1 MIGGTLEFV
10 VRTVAVCRASLGSPG
25 MKLTEPS
32 RSDPPGSS
40 APHTPDAQDNLPTV
54 VAIALVAYVIADIA
68 HHAFGHGLMCWL
80 QGGQIELLSSVFVRC
95 SRTELAI
102 DLAGPGAN
110 LVLGVIAALALRA
123 TRRMSVSTELFC
135 ILLAG
140 FNLMWFSIQLVFCV
154 LTDSDDWAWLL
165 HEFNGAPTARYSLA
179 GVGVLVYVM
188 AARYLRTRMAH
199 FARTPGRA
207 RSILFAA
214 WLSAG
219 AIASATAVFDPQ
231 GPGTVWHK
239 AIPQSL
245 LLSIGLLSLAR
256 ARQIGPP
263 PEGCPAISISRGW
276 LTAAVVLSALSIMFL
291 GPGIGLKRP
300 W

>member
-1 MIGGTLEFV
+1 MTGGALEFV

-25 MKLTEPS
+25 MKLTEPL
-32 RSDPPGSS
+32 RSDPPGPS

-54 VAIALVAYVIADIA
+54 VAIALVAYVTADIA
-68 HHAFGHGLMCWL
+68 HHGLGHGLMCWL
-80 QGGQIELLSSVFVRC
+80 LGGQIELLSSVFVRC
-95 SRTELAI
+95 SRTDMAI
-102 DLAGPGAN
+102 DLAGPCAN
-110 LVLGVIAALALRA
+110 LIVGLLAALALRI
-123 TRRMSVSTELFC
+123 TRRMSVSAELFY

-140 FNLMWFSIQLVFCV
+140 FNLMWFSIHLVFSV
-154 LTDSDDWAWLL
+154 VTDSDDWAWLL
-165 HEFNGAPTARYSLA
+165 HVFNGAPAARYLLVGS
-179 GVGVLVYVM
+179 GVLVYVM

-199 FARTPGRA
+199 FACPPGRA
-207 RSILFAA
+207 RLILFAA

-219 AIASATAVFDPQ
+219 AIACATAVFDSH
-231 GPGTVWHK
+231 GPGTVWYK

-256 ARQIGPP
+256 VRQIEPP
-263 PEGCPAISISRGW
+263 PEGCPAIRISRGW
-276 LTAAVVLSALSIMFL
+276 MAAAVVLCVLSIVFL

>member
-1 MIGGTLEFV
+1 
-10 VRTVAVCRASLGSPG
+10 
-25 MKLTEPS
+25 MKLTDPL

-40 APHTPDAQDNLPTV
+40 APHIPDAQDNLPTV
-54 VAIALVAYVIADIA
+54 VAIALVAYVMADIA
-68 HHAFGHGLMCWL
+68 HHGLGHGLMCWL

-95 SRTELAI
+95 SRTDLAI
-102 DLAGPGAN
+102 DLAGPAAN
-110 LVLGVIAALALRA
+110 LILGLIAALALRL
-123 TRRMSVSTELFC
+123 TRGMTVSTELFY

-165 HEFNGAPTARYSLA
+165 HVFSGAPAAPYVLA
-179 GVGVLVYVM
+179 GAGAFLYVM
-188 AARYLRTRMAH
+188 VVRYLRTRMAH
-199 FARTPGRA
+199 FTRAPNRA

-219 AIASATAVFDPQ
+219 AIACATAVFDPH

-245 LLSIGLLSLAR
+245 LLSVGLLSLAR

-263 PEGCPAISISRGW
+263 EDCPAIRISRGW
-276 LTAAVVLSALSIMFL
+276 IVAAVVLSVSSIVFL

>member
-1 MIGGTLEFV
+1 
-10 VRTVAVCRASLGSPG
+10 VA
-25 MKLTEPS
+25 M
-32 RSDPPGSS
+32 
-40 APHTPDAQDNLPTV
+40 
-54 VAIALVAYVIADIA
+54 ALVAYVTADIA
-68 HHAFGHGLMCWL
+68 HHGLGHGLMCWL

-95 SRTELAI
+95 SRTDLAI
-102 DLAGPGAN
+102 DLAGPCAN
-110 LVLGVIAALALRA
+110 LILGLIAALTLRV
-123 TRRMSVSTELFC
+123 TRRISVATELFY

-154 LTDSDDWAWLL
+154 LTNSDDWAWLL
-165 HEFNGAPTARYSLA
+165 HVFNGAPVARYSLA
-179 GVGVLVYVM
+179 GAGALVYVM

-199 FARTPGRA
+199 FARRPGRA
-207 RSILFAA
+207 RLILFAA

-219 AIASATAVFDPQ
+219 AIACATAVFDPH

-245 LLSIGLLSLAR
+245 LLTIGLLSLAR
-256 ARQIGPP
+256 VRQIGLP
-263 PEGCPAISISRGW
+263 PEGCPAIRISRGW
-276 LTAAVVLSALSIMFL
+276 MMAAVVLSVLSIVVL